1 MAEVLLIKLDEMT
14 STTVLGGN
22 VDFDKYKFCV
32 FDAQIR
38 VLEPLL
44 GTLLYDK
51 VITDYA
57 ADTLAGDYLTLYIN
71 YVKPIIKFESV
82 ATFIEIA
89 PYMVD
94 NGGIFKHSPADK
106 EVVDNRDIEK
116 LSQKYH
122 ALADLHISRLENWL
136 CDNTLDEYTYDQD
149 EVKPH
154 KNLRT
159 IAGWK
164 L

>member
-1 MAEVLLIKLDEMT
+1 MAEILLIKLDEMT

-22 VDFDKYKFCV
+22 VDFDKYTFCV
-32 FDAQIR
+32 MDAQVR

-51 VITDYA
+51 IVTDYS
-57 ADTLAGDYLTLYIN
+57 TYNLSGDYLTLYTN
-71 YVKPIIKFESV
+71 YVKPILKFESV
-82 ATFIEIA
+82 ATFIEVA

-106 EVVDNRDIEK
+106 EVVETREIEK

-122 ALADLHISRLENWL
+122 ALADLHINRLEDWI
-136 CDNTLDEYTYDQD
+136 CDNNLEEYTYNQD

-154 KNLRT
+154 KNSRT
-159 IAGWK
+159 IAGWR

>member
-22 VDFDKYKFCV
+22 VDFDKYTFCV

-51 VITDYA
+51 IITDYS
-57 ADTLAGDYLTLYIN
+57 TNSLAGDYLTLYTT
-71 YVKPIIKFESV
+71 YVKPIVKFESV
-82 ATFIEIA
+82 ATYIEVA
-89 PYMVD
+89 PFMVD

-106 EVVDNRDIEK
+106 EVVDSRDVER

-122 ALADLHISRLENWL
+122 ALADLHIGRLEKWL
-136 CDNTLDEYTYDQD
+136 CDNKLDEYTYNQD
-149 EVKPH
+149 EVKPN